1 MPPRSATSATMPTQ
15 LPYSIAFTNYQD
27 EVVNWC
33 QEALQQAE
41 LCKNTSGKQW
51 VTAML
56 ASFYKRNGQFNKA
69 LDLFQQS
76 IDETQ
81 ARQDDYEHT
90 LNHYLQNKK
99 PSKVEQYLRM
109 ILQEKQAFN
118 EKTLTTKQSN
128 YNYNNNN
135 RNL

>member
-1 MPPRSATSATMPTQ
+1 
-15 LPYSIAFTNYQD
+15 
-27 EVVNWC
+27 
-33 QEALQQAE
+33 
-41 LCKNTSGKQW
+41 
-51 VTAML
+51 ML
-56 ASFYKRNGQFNKA
+56 SSFYKRNGQFNKA